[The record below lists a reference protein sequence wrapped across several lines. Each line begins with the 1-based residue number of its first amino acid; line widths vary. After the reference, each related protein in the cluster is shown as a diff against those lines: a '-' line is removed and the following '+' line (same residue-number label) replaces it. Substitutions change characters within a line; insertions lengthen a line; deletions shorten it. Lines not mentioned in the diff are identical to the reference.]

1 MGLRA
6 RIFLFFCFIAAAS
19 LVAVGGASVVGYRQ
33 LGDPDA
39 ASAFISVLLIAGF
52 CTTGIVLLVWLLFDE
67 HVSKPIEAIAA
78 DLRVVSHSFT
88 PGGTALKAA
97 KYLGDLAPAAVA
109 LRDKLKDG
117 QQTTATTVA
126 QETERLRTQR
136 AQLLRI
142 LSDIPVAV
150 IVARNDH
157 QIVLYDGQAAELM
170 ESECPARLGGSVF
183 DYIDET
189 AVQSTLAA
197 MQANGELRREIL
209 PKGRSG
215 AQFSGHLR
223 RFEDDAGYM
232 LMLEPLRPDAAR
244 PLVFDLDLLAKSPSA
259 ADEDTPLRDLN
270 FVVFDCETTGLDPE
284 KDAVVQIGAVRVV
297 NGKIV
302 AGEAFD
308 ALVHPGRSIPAS
320 STRVH
325 GIDDK
330 AVAHAPSFDEVCRTF
345 HQFSQNAVLLAHNAP
360 FDMSFLRRE
369 CATADY
375 EFDNS
380 VLDTVHLSAIV
391 FGGSQEHTL
400 DALCQRLGVTK
411 PEDVRH
417 TGLGDAMATA
427 QACVAMIPIL
437 EERGLSTFGA
447 VRAEALKHQGILTVE
462 T

>member
-1 MGLRA
+1 MGLRG
-6 RIFLFFCFIAAAS
+6 RIFLFFCFIAGASLLAMGAAS
-19 LVAVGGASVVGYRQ
+19 FVGYRQ
-33 LGDPDA
+33 LADPDA

-52 CTTGIVLLVWLLFDE
+52 GVTGIVLLVWLLFDE
-67 HVSKPIEAIAA
+67 HVSKPIEALAA
-78 DLRVVSHSFT
+78 DLRVSSHGLMPDRSDT
-88 PGGTALKAA
+88 KAA
-97 KYLGDLAPAAVA
+97 RYLGDLAPAAAA
-109 LRDKLKDG
+109 LRDKLRDG
-117 QQTTATTVA
+117 RQSTAATVA
-126 QETERLRTQR
+126 EETNRLRTQR

-170 ESECPARLGGSVF
+170 ENECPARLGGSVF
-183 DYIDET
+183 DYIEDT
-189 AVQSTLAA
+189 AVLSTLTA
-197 MQANGELRREIL
+197 MKENHELRREIF

-223 RFEDDAGYM
+223 RFEDEAGYM

-244 PLVFDLDLLAKSPSA
+244 PLVFDLDMLGKEPAP
-259 ADEDTPLRDLN
+259 ADTDTLLRDLN

-302 AGEAFD
+302 DGEAFD
-308 ALVHPGRSIPAS
+308 ALVHPGRPIPAS

-325 GIDDK
+325 GIDDET
-330 AVAHAPSFDEVCRTF
+330 VAHCPSFDAVCRRF
-345 HQFSQNAVLLAHNAP
+345 HQFAQNAVLLAHNAP
-360 FDMSFLRRE
+360 FDMAFIRRE
-369 CATADY
+369 SGKAGY

-400 DALCQRLGVTK
+400 DALCQRLGVTLHD
-411 PEDVRH
+411 DVRH

-427 QACVAMIPIL
+427 QAFVAMIPIL
-437 EERGLSTFGA
+437 EARGLSTFGS
-447 VRAEALKHQGILTVE
+447 VRAEALKHQRILKVE